1 MPLRLNSFIASNQE
15 LSQLSG
21 KVRQLHAL
29 QLLYEKVSP
38 PSLLR
43 ASHVIQMEQNILI
56 LGADNSAIAAKLRQM
71 TLELIRQLKLLNC
84 EVTAIQVRVQVTL
97 PPSIP
102 VRHAALVTE
111 HGQKELNQLAES
123 LNDSPLKNALQRL
136 INSSK
141 KNK

>member
-1 MPLRLNSFIASNQE
+1 MPQRLNSFIASNQE

-38 PSLLR
+38 PSLSS
-43 ASHVIQMEQNILI
+43 ASHVIQMEQDILI

-71 TLELIRQLKLLNC
+71 APELIRQLKQLGC
-84 EVTAIQVRVQVTL
+84 EVTAIQVRVQVSL
-97 PPSIP
+97 PASIP
-102 VRHAALVTE
+102 LRHAALVTD
-111 HGQKELNQLAES
+111 HGQKELNQLADS
-123 LNDSPLKNALQRL
+123 LNDSPLKKALQRL
-136 INSSK
+136 INTSK